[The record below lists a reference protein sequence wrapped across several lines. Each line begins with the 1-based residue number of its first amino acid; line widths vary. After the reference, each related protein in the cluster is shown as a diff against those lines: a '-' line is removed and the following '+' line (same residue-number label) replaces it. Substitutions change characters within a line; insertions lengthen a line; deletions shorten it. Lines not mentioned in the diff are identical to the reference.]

1 MILYLISVI
10 LSVFALVLTEIEL
23 FADPEEHSRLFSL
36 WTTQEQYT
44 VIAISVIL
52 IVIGLIRSYKKDKE
66 LYSC

>member
-10 LSVFALVLTEIEL
+10 LSVFALILTEIEL
-23 FADPEEHSRLFSL
+23 FVDPEEYSRLFSL

-44 VIAISVIL
+44 IIAISVIL
-52 IVIGLIRSYKKDKE
+52 IVIGLIRSYKKDEE

>member
-1 MILYLISVI
+1 MILYLISII
-10 LSVFALVLTEIEL
+10 LSVFALILTEIEL
-23 FADPEEHSRLFSL
+23 FVDPEEYSRLFSL